1 MSNQGGFGRP
11 FRCNLRDTAD
21 NRQKYVFLLKY
32 PRDKE
37 RSKMAEFDSVENIA
51 EKKVPVNEFR
61 PSSRVIASRAKQS
74 GLFPSRVIASG
85 AKQSSLTIF
94 P

>member
-1 MSNQGGFGRP
+1 MAALFAVIFETPQ
-11 FRCNLRDTAD
+11 D

-37 RSKMAEFDSVENIA
+37 RSKMAEIDSVENIA

-74 GLFPSRVIASG
+74 GL
-85 AKQSSLTIF
+85 TIF

>member
-1 MSNQGGFGRP
+1 
-11 FRCNLRDTAD
+11 
-21 NRQKYVFLLKY
+21 
-32 PRDKE
+32 
-37 RSKMAEFDSVENIA
+37 MAEIDSVENIA

-74 GLFPSRVIASG
+74 DLSSVLVIASTAKQSDLSSVLVIAST

>member
-1 MSNQGGFGRP
+1 
-11 FRCNLRDTAD
+11 
-21 NRQKYVFLLKY
+21 
-32 PRDKE
+32 
-37 RSKMAEFDSVENIA
+37 MAEFDSVENIA

-74 GLFPSRVIASG
+74 GLSPSRVIAST
-85 AKQSSLTIF
+85 AKQFSLSSARVIASGVKQSGLTIF

>member
-1 MSNQGGFGRP
+1 
-11 FRCNLRDTAD
+11 
-21 NRQKYVFLLKY
+21 
-32 PRDKE
+32 
-37 RSKMAEFDSVENIA
+37 MAEIDSVENIA

-74 GLFPSRVIASG
+74 GLSSARVIASRAKQSGLSSSRVIARERSNPVCPPSRVIASG
-85 AKQSSLTIF
+85 AKQSGLTIF